1 MAIIEKDKPLPRHTR
16 LDYDE
21 CYAKLVLEKFFP
33 EEYQNLTISDR
44 PDLRDEQ
51 HNIELK
57 SHRPSHSKSKKL
69 LCWLVKFPIC
79 RKKTRKG
86 GLNI

>member
-33 EEYQNLTISDR
+33 DEYKKLELSDR
-44 PDLRDEQ
+44 PDLRD
-51 HNIELK
+51 NALT
-57 SHRPSHSKSKKL
+57 
-69 LCWLVKFPIC
+69 V
-79 RKKTRKG
+79 
-86 GLNI
+86 